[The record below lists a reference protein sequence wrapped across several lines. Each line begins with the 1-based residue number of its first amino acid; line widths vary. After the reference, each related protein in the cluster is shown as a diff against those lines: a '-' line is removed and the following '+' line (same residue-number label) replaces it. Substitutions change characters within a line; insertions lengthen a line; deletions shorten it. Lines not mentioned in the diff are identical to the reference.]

1 MIAAGADVIIVGRN
15 EQSLKNACE
24 ELGEKACYYQF
35 DITETEKTQAFVKKI
50 IDERGPITILVNNA
64 GNHCKKPIEEMSVE
78 EFVDV
83 INVHVVGAF
92 ALTKSLVP
100 HMRANKRG
108 NILFISSMT
117 GFLGQPY
124 VTGYSAAKSAI
135 LGMVRTLATEI
146 SKDGIR
152 VNAIVPGWI
161 DTPMLRRALQ
171 GDDERKNK
179 ILSRTPM
186 KRFGTPEDIGW
197 AAVYLCSNAA
207 RFINGTSLIIDGGAL
222 IGF

>member
-15 EQSLKNACE
+15 EQSLKKACE

-35 DITETEKTQAFVKKI
+35 DITETEKTQAIVKKI

-64 GNHCKKPIEEMSVE
+64 GNHCKKPIEEMSVG
-78 EFVDV
+78 EFMDV

-207 RFINGTSLIIDGGAL
+207 RFINGTSLVVDGGAL